1 MNRQRDIRPSG
12 RASGAPRRR
21 LPLAMSPPKRADN
34 GRPRGRS
41 ADGAVI
47 SFLSEVLIGD
57 SIWTMAEVQR
67 LIAVRDLVEVVRP
80 SAGELDGEGRRAR

>member
-1 MNRQRDIRPSG
+1 MNRQRNTRSSG

-21 LPLAMSPPKRADN
+21 PPLAMSPPERADH

-57 SIWTMAEVQR
+57 SIWTLAEVQR
-67 LIAVRDLVEVVRP
+67 LIDVRDLVEVVRRP
-80 SAGELDGEGRRAR
+80 SDELDGEGRRPR